1 MSKIELRARQ
11 KALLAAQSGDEL
23 STGSERACARLLSTP
38 FFASAFCI
46 MVYSPLPDEVDCTLI
61 ARECLRTGRTVCV
74 PRIDWDEKELAPARI
89 FSWPQDLV
97 PGRHG
102 ICEPAGD
109 MPPVSVGTVELVVVP
124 GLAFDRNRMRL
135 GRGGGFYDRFLAR
148 NDLRAT
154 KAGLGF
160 DIQLLS
166 ELPVEPHDSR
176 LDIVVVETEVV

>member
-1 MSKIELRARQ
+1 MNKVELRARY
-11 KALLAAQSGDEL
+11 KALLAAQSEEQRIA
-23 STGSERACARLLSTP
+23 GSELACGRLLSTP

-46 MVYSPLPDEVDCTLI
+46 MVYSPLPEEVDCSLI
-61 ARECLRTGRTVCV
+61 ARECLRTGRTLCV
-74 PRIDWDEKELAPARI
+74 PRIDWDESELIPARV

-97 PGRHG
+97 AGRKG
-102 ICEPAGD
+102 VREPAED
-109 MPPVSVGTVELVVVP
+109 MPLVSVGTIDLVVVP

-160 DIQLLS
+160 DLQLLS
-166 ELPVEPHDSR
+166 ELPAEPHDSR
-176 LDIVVVETEVV
+176 LDSVVVESEIL